1 MCDSTRI
8 RGEGRAAEVDG
19 ESEIEI
25 TRQFARVLACYGLR
39 AAATLLLLHPAPAAA
54 DVVVP
59 ASATGSLNGGT
70 LDLGCTDL
78 IVAGTLQLGGGQVL
92 NARNVTIQG
101 GGTIDGGSGVIQVG
115 GNWTA
120 TGSFTAGTGEVDFR
134 DLCAAGPASISG
146 NTTFF
151 RASFVSTTSK
161 NYTFAVGST
170 QRILSVLEIS
180 GTAGNPIQF
189 RSSTPGQV
197 ASIDLVNGGTQQ
209 IQHVGVTDVHAT
221 GQCLAPGQSNEGGG
235 GNAKNW
241 FVCSGGGG
249 GGGVPTPV
257 PASDTGALIA
267 LVMLLAVSGLWF
279 ARRALARRKEA
290 LPMRADRAR
299 DEDRP

>member
-1 MCDSTRI
+1 VDR
-8 RGEGRAAEVDG
+8 EG
-19 ESEIEI
+19 EIEA
-25 TRQFARVLACYGLR
+25 TRQCARALASYGVR
-39 AAATLLLLHPAPAAA
+39 AAAVVLLLHPALAAA
-54 DVVVP
+54 DFIVP
-59 ASATGSLNGGT
+59 ANAIGSINGGT

-92 NARNVTIQG
+92 NVRNVTIQG

-120 TGSFTAGTGEVDFR
+120 NGSFAAGAGEVDFR

-151 RASFVSTTSK
+151 RVSFVSTTSK

-180 GTAGNPIQF
+180 GTSPKPIQF
-189 RSSTPGQV
+189 RSATPGQV
-197 ASIDLVNGGTQQ
+197 AFVDLVASGTQQ
-209 IQHVGVTDVHAT
+209 IQHVGVTDVSST

-241 FVCSGGGG
+241 FMCGSGGGG
-249 GGGVPTPV
+249 GSST
-257 PASDTGALIA
+257 PASIPALDA
-267 LVMLLAVSGLWF
+267 AALLALAALLAASGLWF
-279 ARRALARRKEA
+279 VRRATARRKEA
-290 LPMRADRAR
+290 VAMRAATAR
-299 DEDRP
+299 DEGRR